1 MKFPVPASADSGAPA
16 VAPSVP
22 WSAASRILCFAH
34 HGVGDAINFL
44 PALRSLR
51 QAYPTARL
59 VCTVGS
65 TQVRDL
71 LATQVRVD
79 DWVLFGNRVTG
90 LREILE
96 GRTVPQ
102 ESYSDIAKVLL
113 RLRRER
119 FDLIVGSY
127 AMRPRTLVWGARLIG
142 TRWLIGECDDP
153 RYEKAFDRFARPR
166 PGVHSLELNNAIL
179 GMAGI
184 RVDYERPAL
193 RISAEDD
200 ASAAAWLE
208 RCGLAGRRYA
218 VVHSTAAQSRDS
230 KRWPAD
236 RFGRL
241 CDMLATDLGLTPV
254 LIGAADERSQIEAVC
269 ASSTVPITVA
279 AGELSLR
286 ETAGLIARSALH
298 VGNDSGL
305 LHLAAALDRP
315 TVGIF
320 GPTDAVAFGPYSMR
334 SAVATRRLPCSP
346 CLPLLIHGCGNPVC
360 LTELSVEQVATMV
373 RSVIGSPAPT

>member
-1 MKFPVPASADSGAPA
+1 MTFPIPAPREAGAPA
-16 VAPSVP
+16 VGPSLP

-34 HGVGDAINFL
+34 HGVGDALNFL

-51 QAYPTARL
+51 QAYPSARI
-59 VCTVGS
+59 VCTIGS
-65 TQVRDL
+65 MQMRDL
-71 LATQVRVD
+71 LAAQVQVD
-79 DWVLFGNRVTG
+79 DWVPFGNRVTG

-96 GRTVPQ
+96 GRTLPQ
-102 ESYSDIAKVLL
+102 ETYRDIVKVVL

-127 AMRPRTLVWGARLIG
+127 AMRPRTLVWGSRLFG
-142 TRWLIGECDDP
+142 CRWLIGQCGDP
-153 RYEKAFDRFARPR
+153 RYESAFARFSRPR
-166 PGVHSLELNNAIL
+166 PGVHSQELNNAIL

-193 RISAEDD
+193 RVPAPDD
-200 ASAAAWLE
+200 AAVAAWLD
-208 RCGLAGRRYA
+208 RHGLAGRRYA
-218 VVHSTAAQSRDS
+218 ILHTTASQSRDS

-241 CDMLATDLGLTPV
+241 CDMLVGELGLVPV
-254 LIGAADERSQIEAVC
+254 LVGAADERPQIEAVC
-269 ASSTVPITVA
+269 AAAGVPVVVA

-286 ETAGLIARSALH
+286 ETAALIARSALH

-305 LHLAAALDRP
+305 LHVAAALDRP

-320 GPTDAVAFGPYSMR
+320 GPTDAVAFGPYTVR

-346 CLPLLIHGCGNPVC
+346 CLPLLIHGCGNPIC
-360 LTELSVEQVATMV
+360 LTELPVEEVAAAV
-373 RSVIGSPAPT
+373 RTVLRSPSPP